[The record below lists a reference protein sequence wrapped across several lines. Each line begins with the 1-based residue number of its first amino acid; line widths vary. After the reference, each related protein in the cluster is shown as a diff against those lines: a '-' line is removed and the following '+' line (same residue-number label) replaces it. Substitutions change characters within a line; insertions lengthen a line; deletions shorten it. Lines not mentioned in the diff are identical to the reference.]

1 MIHQCVIVAT
11 RPLLLS
17 VLKERLEKLGQEEEE
32 YEYEHFLALTTTVI
46 STGIKSA
53 VKTLQIL
60 AHEDSL
66 LGMLWSD
73 TLALFS
79 AAANIAIEVFL
90 PFDLEFTYAAA
101 LHLTMANTLFPS
113 VGDGQISSQEAHSIL
128 DIMIGKG
135 NKIAG
140 VRKAELAH
148 LETLFM
154 ELALRIETQGL
165 QPLTLAMPK
174 PMEIPG
180 EQMRGEEP
188 HGSMSVADTETIDLS
203 MTGDPR
209 TPGAPAPMLSHV
221 EFLDSI
227 GISSDDFFTIV
238 DQIANQDTLS
248 YSLLDIGQCWTES

>member
-1 MIHQCVIVAT
+1 
-11 RPLLLS
+11 
-17 VLKERLEKLGQEEEE
+17 
-32 YEYEHFLALTTTVI
+32 
-46 STGIKSA
+46 
-53 VKTLQIL
+53 
-60 AHEDSL
+60 
-66 LGMLWSD
+66 
-73 TLALFS
+73 
-79 AAANIAIEVFL
+79 
-90 PFDLEFTYAAA
+90 
-101 LHLTMANTLFPS
+101 MANTLFPS
-113 VGDGQISSQEAHSIL
+113 VGDGQISSQEAHSLL
-128 DIMIGKG
+128 DIMISKG

-180 EQMRGEEP
+180 QEP
-188 HGSMSVADTETIDLS
+188 HGSISVTDTDAIGLS

-209 TPGAPAPMLSHV
+209 TPAPAPMLSHV